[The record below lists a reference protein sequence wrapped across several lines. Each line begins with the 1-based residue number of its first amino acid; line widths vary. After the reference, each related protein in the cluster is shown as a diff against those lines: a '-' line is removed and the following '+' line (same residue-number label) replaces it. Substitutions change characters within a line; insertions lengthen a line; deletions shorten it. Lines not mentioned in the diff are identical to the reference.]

1 MNYYQRFI
9 DNYSNVVRP
18 LLDLIKKDK
27 VWHWSSTCQKA
38 FKLLKQKFLSE
49 PVLSLPDNSK
59 PFAITT
65 NTSKHASGGILLQ
78 ADSNGNWHPCS
89 YLFQSFSPTKRIYDI
104 YDRELLAII
113 QGLKTCTTT
122 CMDLHSQY
130 KYSPT
135 TRTSCILINLE
146 NSTDD
151 KHNG

>member
-1 MNYYQRFI
+1 MLSDHSLTLSRKTRFGTGLLLAKKP
-9 DNYSNVVRP
+9 SN
-18 LLDLIKKDK
+18 
-27 VWHWSSTCQKA
+27 SSSKNSYLNQ
-38 FKLLKQKFLSE
+38 
-49 PVLSLPDNSK
+49 SLPDNSK
-59 PFAITT
+59 PFSITT

-89 YLFQSFSPTKRIYDI
+89 YLFQSFSPTKRIYDV

-122 CMDLHSQY
+122 CMDPHSQY

-135 TRTSCILINLE
+135 SCILRNPE